1 MPSGVPG
8 YRGLA
13 VWDKAHRA
21 TILTLDLVA
30 ELPKTSGATRI
41 IDQLVGSVSS
51 IGANIAEGYPSREGG
66 EYRRYL
72 NIALASA
79 YETDNW
85 LQVLKDS
92 AIIARHISPEKVK
105 EIEQLNIEVIK
116 MLRTVIKSIEQKRK
130 GGSGR

>member
-1 MPSGVPG
+1 VPG
-8 YRGLA
+8 YRSLA

-21 TILTLDLVA
+21 TILTLDLVDQ
-30 ELPKTSGATRI
+30 LQKTSGVARI
-41 IDQLVGSVSS
+41 ADQLVGAVTSV
-51 IGANIAEGYPSREGG
+51 GANIAEGYPSRQGG

-72 NIALASA
+72 NIALGSA

-92 AIIARHISPEKVK
+92 AIIARHISPDKVR

-116 MLRTVIKSIEQKRK
+116 MLRTLIKSIEQKRK
-130 GGSGR
+130 CEPKREDP

>member
-1 MPSGVPG
+1 VPG

-21 TILTLDLVA
+21 TILTLELV
-30 ELPKTSGATRI
+30 EQLQKTSTTGRI

-51 IGANIAEGYPSREGG
+51 IGANIAEGYPSHEGA

-72 NIALASA
+72 NIALGSA

-92 AIIARHISPEKVK
+92 ALIARHISPDKVS
-105 EIEQLNIEVIK
+105 EIEQLNIEIIK
-116 MLRTVIKSIEQKRK
+116 MLRALIKSIEQKRK
-130 GGSGR
+130 RGPNRKGQ

>member
-1 MPSGVPG
+1 MPG
-8 YRGLA
+8 YRSLA

-21 TILTLDLVA
+21 TILTLDLVDQ
-30 ELPKTSGATRI
+30 LQKTSGVARI
-41 IDQLVGSVSS
+41 ADQLVGAVTS
-51 IGANIAEGYPSREGG
+51 IGANIAEGYPSRQGG

-72 NIALASA
+72 NIALRSA

-92 AIIARHISPEKVK
+92 AIIARHISPDKVR

-116 MLRTVIKSIEQKRK
+116 MLRTLIKSIEQKRK
-130 GGSGR
+130 CEPKREDP